1 MVNNHA
7 LELFHKA
14 AKSLPAYR
22 AFLEAHEFDAEKVK
36 SVEDF
41 KTIPLSNKKNYL
53 RKYPQEQLVWQD
65 LTEEPILL
73 CSTSGS
79 TGEPYYFPRTD
90 RLSEQYSFLIEDYLS
105 RSSRKGSR
113 TLVILG
119 FGMGV
124 WIGGIITVRAFEI
137 AGARMKTS
145 ISILPTG
152 YHKAEIFKALRKLAP
167 DYDQTILVGYPP
179 FIKEL
184 VDEAEVEKINLEQ
197 LNIRLLFAAEAFTEK
212 FRQYVCEKARVTNP
226 LLDTLN
232 IYGTAEIGA
241 MAYETPLSIM
251 IRQLAAGK
259 SELFD
264 DIFGQIEKTPTLAQ
278 YNPEFMEFEEK
289 DGEILLTGNNALPL
303 IRYAVGDHGGV
314 LSYQRMQ
321 NILEQ
326 NGIDINTEARKFG
339 IDETIQYH
347 PFVYVYERKDL
358 SATLHGILIYPEYI
372 KEALLDDRLNPFLSE
387 RFTMITKN
395 DEKEDQY
402 LEINLELQ
410 REVLESAEL
419 MTAAQSTIH
428 EYMTKKSS
436 EVAEISRTKDS
447 KQLLKIVLWP
457 KDQPPFF
464 TPGIKQK
471 WTMKSPQPHA

>member
-7 LELFHKA
+7 FELFKKT

-22 AFLEAHEFDAEKVK
+22 SFLEAHEFDADKVK
-36 SVEDF
+36 SPEDF
-41 KTIPLSNKKNYL
+41 KRIPVTNKNNYL
-53 RKYPQEQLVWQD
+53 RKYPMEQLVWQD
-65 LTEEPILL
+65 LTSEPVLL

-79 TGEPYYFPRTD
+79 TGEPYYFPRTE
-90 RLSEQYSFLIEDYLS
+90 RLSEQYSLLIEDFLK
-105 RSSRKGSR
+105 RSSHQGGR

-124 WIGGIITVRAFEI
+124 WIGGVITLRAFEI
-137 AGARMKTS
+137 ASTRMKEP
-145 ISILPTG
+145 ISVLPTG

-167 DYDQTILVGYPP
+167 NYDQTVLVGYPP

-184 VDEAEVEKINLEQ
+184 VDEAQSEKINLPK

-212 FRQYVCEKARVTNP
+212 FREYVCHKAGVKNP

-232 IYGTAEIGA
+232 IYGTADIGA
-241 MAYETPLSIM
+241 MAYETPVSIM
-251 IRQLAAGK
+251 IRHLAAEK
-259 SELFD
+259 PELFK

-278 YNPEFMEFEEK
+278 FNPEFMEFEEK

-303 IRYAVGDHGGV
+303 IRYAIGDHGGV

-321 NILEQ
+321 NILEK
-326 NGIDINTEARKFG
+326 NGVDINTEARKFG

-347 PFVYVYERKDL
+347 PFVFVYERKDL
-358 SATLHGILIYPEYI
+358 AASLHGILIYPEYV
-372 KEALLDDRLNPFLSE
+372 KEALLDDRLSPYLTE
-387 RFTMITKN
+387 RFTMVTKN
-395 DEKEDQY
+395 DENEDQY

-410 REVLESAEL
+410 KNVQESKEL
-419 MTAAQSTIH
+419 AAAAKTIIQ
-428 EYMTKKSS
+428 EYLVKKSS

-447 KQLLKIVLWP
+447 KSLLKIRLWQ
-457 KDQPPFF
+457 KDQPEYFS
-464 TPGIKQK
+464 PGVKQK
-471 WTMKSPQPHA
+471 WTLKSEKINA